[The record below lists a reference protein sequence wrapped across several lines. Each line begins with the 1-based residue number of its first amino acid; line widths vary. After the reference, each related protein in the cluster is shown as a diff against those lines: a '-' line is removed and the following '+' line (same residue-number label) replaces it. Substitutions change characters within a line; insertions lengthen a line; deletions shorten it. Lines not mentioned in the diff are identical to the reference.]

1 MRKVD
6 GEQNPADLFTKHM
19 ITRDKMAGLVRML
32 GCHYRGGRAETA
44 PMTRTTSTG
53 RTTMAEADA
62 NAIELDSVMPHLA
75 HSPEELDH
83 KFPAMNV
90 PQDIEDD
97 KEDVWSTWDGI
108 AQRGE
113 EIVREVVARMT
124 RQGRRRCEDPGTTS
138 TTTTT
143 TATTTTTSSAQ
154 LDNEAVEG
162 D

>member
-1 MRKVD
+1 MD

-44 PMTRTTSTG
+44 PLTRTTPTG
-53 RTTMAEADA
+53 RTTMAEADT
-62 NAIELDSVMPHLA
+62 NAIEINNTMPHLA
-75 HSPEELDH
+75 HSPEELDR
-83 KFPAMNV
+83 KFPAMNA

-97 KEDVWSTWDGI
+97 KEDMWSTWDGI

-113 EIVREVVARMT
+113 EIIREVVARMT
-124 RQGRRRCEDPGTTS
+124 RDGRRRCEDPSTTS

-143 TATTTTTSSAQ
+143 TATTTTTSCAQ
-154 LDNEAVEG
+154 MDNEAVAREA
-162 D
+162 